1 MSNVRPARSRLASIL
16 AAGLSTFVL
25 GAPAGGQQADGP
37 RYLRVIEEE
46 GKSIRLEVAARRFE
60 RSEGEGPEV
69 CLVSVAHIG
78 DRGLYRSLQK
88 LLDGFD
94 VVLYESVKPAGAARP
109 GGDTDEERVAS
120 TRASLQFIAGVV
132 ESNRHHKQFVPPTLD
147 ELKKSIETIDP
158 RLAQWTELASI
169 DAWGGAVLYTITDD
183 GGYSIRSHGA
193 DGRPGGEGVNADLT
207 VSSRDGVAAL
217 TSSKDDGLQ
226 AQLAKALN
234 LDFQLEAMDY
244 GRPHYRCSDMTMDQ
258 MNRALKERGVDFM
271 EFGSTLA
278 GTSLP
283 ARVVQL
289 LLRAIRMFDAMADG
303 MMSDMV
309 KVVMIEVLGNESM
322 TEGALNQQFG
332 RGFGEVIVGER
343 NQVVMDDLAAL
354 VKNEPDVKSVAI
366 FYGAA
371 HMKDFEER
379 LAKQLNYAPTTVE
392 WIPAIEVDLANSA
405 VDPAQLASIRRM
417 MRAQLR
423 NMTR

>member
-1 MSNVRPARSRLASIL
+1 MSIFRSLRSCSALPL
-16 AAGLSTFVL
+16 VAGLSVLVL
-25 GAPAGGQQADGP
+25 GAPAWGQEAEGP
-37 RYLRVIEEE
+37 RYLRVVEEE

-60 RSEGEGPEV
+60 RAEGEGPEV

-109 GGDTDEERVAS
+109 GGKTDEERIAS

-132 ESNRHHKQFVPPTLD
+132 ESNRHHKQAVPATLD
-147 ELKKSIETIDP
+147 ELRQSIESIDP
-158 RLAQWTELASI
+158 RLSEWTALASI
-169 DAWGGAVLYTITDD
+169 DAWGTAVLYARDTD
-183 GGYSIRSHGA
+183 GGYSIRSLGA
-193 DGRPGGEGVNADLT
+193 DGKEGGEGANADLIVT
-207 VSSRDGVAAL
+207 GKDGVAAL
-217 TSSKDDGLQ
+217 ASSKDDGLQ

-258 MNRALKERGVDFM
+258 MNRAMKERGVDFM
-271 EFGSTLA
+271 EFGGTLA

-283 ARVVQL
+283 ARMVNL
-289 LLRAIRMFDAMADG
+289 LLQAIRLFDAMADG

-309 KVVMIEVLGNESM
+309 KVVMIEVLGNESI
-322 TEGALNQQFG
+322 TEGALNQRFG

-343 NQVVMDDLAAL
+343 NQVVMDDLAEL
-354 VKNEPDVKSVAI
+354 LKNEPDVRSVAI

-379 LAKQLNYAPTTVE
+379 LAKQLGYAPTTVE
-392 WIPAIEVDLANSA
+392 WISAIEVDLANSA

-417 MRAQLR
+417 MKSQLR